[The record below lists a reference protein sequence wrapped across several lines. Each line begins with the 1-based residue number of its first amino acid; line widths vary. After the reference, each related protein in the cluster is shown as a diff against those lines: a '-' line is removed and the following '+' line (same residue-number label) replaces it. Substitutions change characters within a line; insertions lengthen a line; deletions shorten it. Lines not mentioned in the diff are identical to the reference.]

1 MMTKL
6 RPMASRLIFALA
18 VSLAITAAGCG
29 AAYEAGTE
37 IRAHRMADDLKVG
50 ESTVA
55 VGDKWGQPDL
65 RQDVN
70 PSTEIW
76 SYAKNANTN
85 DVAAMLLYT
94 SAKEGDKGRFLDLTF
109 VNAKLSSWQVATHT
123 LPSKQS
129 TSINLG
135 IGPGPTVGSPQHY

>member
-6 RPMASRLIFALA
+6 RPMSSRLIVAFTL
-18 VSLAITAAGCG
+18 SLAIVSAGCG
-29 AAYEAGTE
+29 AAYQAGTE

-50 ESTVA
+50 DTLSQVR
-55 VGDKWGQPDL
+55 DKWGEPDI
-65 RQDVN
+65 RQDLN
-70 PSTEIW
+70 PTTEVW

-109 VNAKLSSWQVATHT
+109 VNNKLATWQVATHT

-129 TSINLG
+129 TGITLG
-135 IGPGPTVGSPQHY
+135 VGPGATMGTAQHY